1 MAQPQQ
7 QQQQQQTLI
16 GLGPRC
22 TFGPALDTNRIICS
36 SKSKYDDFLTDSSS
50 FVDNNISSYPDGS
63 KHTSQIHPLDTFKA
77 KVNGKVG
84 NDGACA
90 ERDHINNTIC
100 TTNNVVNNSTSKNL
114 SETVLSKQQYPQT
127 TITKPRADIS
137 LLSGNLA
144 DEGPNKSTTEK
155 LIIRNSLESI
165 QSKCSNDLDNQDDIN
180 NNNAEGDRCK
190 QELFEIDLGNPPC
203 LSNDS
208 ANLYSFD
215 QPFEEHCDQGT
226 NVSLN
231 NNKPRRKPDFD
242 ESFSATEGVARK
254 DPGRKFS
261 RRSSTLRFENDKP
274 PFKFAGIVVS
284 ILGSF
289 CFSISSLCIKLF
301 PQNSPYGLQEKM
313 RAVFVRGLLF
323 MVLCGG
329 SLYYQKS
336 SIRVQRDEIWVNAL
350 RSVFGCVGIIGG
362 YVSLCYISLGDSSA
376 LVFSSPVWTSLLGH
390 FILGEPLH
398 WILVLALPASL
409 VGIILIAHPAVI
421 LNLFITPKP
430 DDRSV
435 IAHLNSVSTD
445 NATDHIDLNHNVLLL
460 HLPEDD
466 ADANRRRWIGI
477 SIALATSL
485 CVSGVYIV
493 LKFRRTTKI
502 QTTTFWLGAS
512 SCIAGLMAML
522 FTGFGEFP
530 STRESLLLFINGF
543 FAWLGQTCMQWG
555 LFYENASILSVVR
568 TSDVAISFALSAMF
582 LEEDIYWTSV
592 LGAAIIAIVVVL
604 MMLNNWFKSKPRD
617 HDDSEKEK
625 HSNHTR
631 NVYAI
636 NCDEQKGAAD
646 A

>member
-1 MAQPQQ
+1 MSQTVVAQPQQ
-7 QQQQQQTLI
+7 QQQALI

-22 TFGPALDTNRIICS
+22 ALGPTLETDIVLCNNQDN
-36 SKSKYDDFLTDSSS
+36 YGGYLTDQSP
-50 FVDNNISSYPDGS
+50 FVDKNISTLPDGP
-63 KHTSQIHPLDTFKA
+63 QVHPLDTFKA
-77 KVNGKVG
+77 KVNDDIG
-84 NDGACA
+84 GACA
-90 ERDHINNTIC
+90 ERDCNNG
-100 TTNNVVNNSTSKNL
+100 TNESKNL
-114 SETVLSKQQYPQT
+114 KETILSKQ
-127 TITKPRADIS
+127 KPIPTAVIKPSIDGGDS
-137 LLSGNLA
+137 S
-144 DEGPNKSTTEK
+144 KSTKEK
-155 LIIRNSLESI
+155 LNIRNSLESI
-165 QSKCSNDLDNQDDIN
+165 QSKCSNDEILDDIN
-180 NNNAEGDRCK
+180 NSEADRCK
-190 QELFEIDLGNPPC
+190 QELYEIDLGNPPC
-203 LSNDS
+203 LYNHAKD
-208 ANLYSFD
+208 LYSLD
-215 QPFEEHCDQGT
+215 ESVKANGDAATCP
-226 NVSLN
+226 SSKN
-231 NNKPRRKPDFD
+231 NNPRKTPNFD
-242 ESFSATEGVARK
+242 DSLTAPAGNGGKGS
-254 DPGRKFS
+254 GRKFS
-261 RRSSTLRFENDKP
+261 RRSSTLRFENDRP

-329 SLYYQKS
+329 SLVYQKS
-336 SIRVQRDEIWVNAL
+336 SIKVQRDEIWVNAL
-350 RSVFGCVGIIGG
+350 RSVFGCIGIIGG

-421 LNLFITPKP
+421 LNLFVEPKVVDKP
-430 DDRSV
+430 ALSN
-435 IAHLNSVSTD
+435 LNSALSSD
-445 NATDHIDLNHNVLLL
+445 NATDHIYANHNALLL
-460 HLPEDD
+460 HSSEDD
-466 ADANRRRWIGI
+466 EDANRRRWIGI

-512 SCIAGLMAML
+512 SCVAGYIAMI

-530 STRESLLLFINGF
+530 STRESLLLFVNGF

-582 LEEDIYWTSV
+582 LEEDIYWTSI
-592 LGAAIIAIVVVL
+592 LGAAIIAVVVVL
-604 MMLNNWFKSKPRD
+604 MMLNNWFKSKPPIY
-617 HDDSEKEK
+617 DDKDGSERI
-625 HSNHTR
+625 HSNDPK

-636 NCDEQKGAAD
+636 DCDGQKGTAD